1 VAPHYSVS
9 AMIRVLFV
17 IGTRPEAIKLAP
29 VILHQKSRPDNF
41 EVTVCATAQHRSL
54 LDEVLSIFRITP
66 DFDLNVMSPG
76 QTLCDSSAKILGGL
90 DKVLSHAKPDVVIVQ
105 GDTTT
110 TLCGALAGFY
120 HRVPVAHVEAGLRT
134 WDMHQPLP
142 EEMNRVLTT
151 RLAAV
156 HFAPT
161 WSARENLLREGCEPA
176 SVTVTGNTGIDAM
189 LHVRDR
195 LHAGELAGAG
205 LPIDRRKKLIL
216 LTSHRRENF
225 GRPFENICAAAKK
238 IARRPDVQIVL
249 PVHPNPQVRLMAES
263 RLRNCA
269 NVLLVD
275 PLPYAAFVD
284 LMRKA
289 HIVVTDSGGIQEE
302 APSLGKPIL
311 LLREKT
317 ERMEGVLAGT
327 VKLIGTSEQK
337 IADEITGL
345 LDSPQT
351 YWDMAR
357 QHSPYGDG
365 QASRRISDGLLVYC
379 GMHREAR
386 TTLAL
391 EQLSEALA
399 NWTPGFAAA
408 SAS

>member
-1 VAPHYSVS
+1 
-9 AMIRVLFV
+9 
-17 IGTRPEAIKLAP
+17 
-29 VILHQKSRPDNF
+29 
-41 EVTVCATAQHRSL
+41 
-54 LDEVLSIFRITP
+54 
-66 DFDLNVMSPG
+66 
-76 QTLCDSSAKILGGL
+76 
-90 DKVLSHAKPDVVIVQ
+90 
-105 GDTTT
+105 
-110 TLCGALAGFY
+110 
-120 HRVPVAHVEAGLRT
+120 
-134 WDMHQPLP
+134 
-142 EEMNRVLTT
+142 
-151 RLAAV
+151 
-156 HFAPT
+156 
-161 WSARENLLREGCEPA
+161 
-176 SVTVTGNTGIDAM
+176 
-189 LHVRDR
+189 
-195 LHAGELAGAG
+195 
-205 LPIDRRKKLIL
+205 
-216 LTSHRRENF
+216 
-225 GRPFENICAAAKK
+225 
-238 IARRPDVQIVL
+238 
-249 PVHPNPQVRLMAES
+249 
-263 RLRNCA
+263 
-269 NVLLVD
+269 
-275 PLPYAAFVD
+275 
-284 LMRKA
+284 
-289 HIVVTDSGGIQEE
+289 VTDSGGIQEE